1 MDTAHWTKLRIKTLR
16 TKKKFF
22 GKYLYK
28 LKVLAP
34 GSRLIN
40 YNRFDSIA
48 SGIEDRINYIES
60 IGTTYG
66 GSTWFRQRA
75 LKRIENASVEQ
86 LEYLKTVK
94 ENNTEL
100 NFRIEEPYVSIY
112 AKNEQDLF
120 TLVQGLPDKSSAVEI
135 SRPYDQQSID
145 ILNRGE
151 TITRKPVE
159 YEYKVLFKEHR
170 VTNRDN
176 LIQIYNYLS
185 GLGSDVK
192 ILPSCKRNLTT
203 NLFWFSQCYFYTKD
217 PGVCTFIN
225 LIAPNLIKE
234 ISKLTKVE

>member
-1 MDTAHWTKLRIKTLR
+1 MDISSWNKLRIKVVR

-40 YNRFDSIA
+40 FNRFDSIA
-48 SGIEDRINYIES
+48 SGIDDRINYIAS
-60 IGTTYG
+60 IGKNYR
-66 GSTWFRQRA
+66 GSAWFHQRA
-75 LKRIENASVEQ
+75 LRRIENASVEQ
-86 LEYLKTVK
+86 LEYLKAVK
-94 ENNTEL
+94 ENNTQL
-100 NFRIEEPYVSIY
+100 NFRIEEPHVSVY
-112 AKNEQDLF
+112 AENEQDLVN
-120 TLVQGLPDKSSAVEI
+120 LVQGLPDKSTAVEI